1 MTDIKDRLGRLAVLA
16 YGPIMNWPHLADV
29 ATDAIDRIASLEA
42 HVRFLERKAVDP
54 VPSHKRSPMEHEHD
68 EKN

>member
-1 MTDIKDRLGRLAVLA
+1 MTDIKARLGRLAVLA
-16 YGPIMNWPHLADV
+16 TGPILNWPHLQRV

-54 VPSHKRSPMEHEHD
+54 VPNNKRSPMEHERD
-68 EKN
+68 EE